1 MEFLKSNQIDVH
13 FDFTTDTPYYWDG
26 FWNHKCGLGSG
37 KNDPDIKS
45 KTLQRYHQLLWSR
58 LLPNG
63 QFLDLTAGTGKN
75 YLTGNDFRFG
85 SDSITASFR
94 YKRYSFMLEQVQQVV
109 PDYRTFVEN
118 YLRKMY
124 TIGGMIIFPKRPG
137 VINQSRGINPFTKD
151 RWDLTRECIRR
162 YYNHETSPLYDA
174 LLRDKKFLTF
184 LSILKVM

>member
-1 MEFLKSNQIDVH
+1 MTV
-13 FDFTTDTPYYWDG
+13 
-26 FWNHKCGLGSG
+26 
-37 KNDPDIKS
+37 
-45 KTLQRYHQLLWSR
+45 
-58 LLPNG
+58 
-63 QFLDLTAGTGKN
+63 
-75 YLTGNDFRFG
+75 NDFRFG

-137 VINQSRGINPFTKD
+137 GINQSRGINPFTKD